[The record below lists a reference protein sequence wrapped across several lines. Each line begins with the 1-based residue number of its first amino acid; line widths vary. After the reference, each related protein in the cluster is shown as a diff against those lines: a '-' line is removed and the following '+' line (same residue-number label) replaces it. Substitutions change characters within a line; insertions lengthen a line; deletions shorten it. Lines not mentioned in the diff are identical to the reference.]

1 MPAPIDTAR
10 ATGLAYLAMAV
21 AGAVGH
27 VALAPGVFDAS
38 DPAGSLANLAA
49 NEPVARVVLVL
60 ELVIVVTQ
68 ALTALGFYRLF
79 RPVDSF
85 LAGSLA
91 AFGLVNAVAILGSSA
106 ALATALEV
114 ALDPGPGAEGTVQAA
129 ILTSGNFWDAGTLF
143 FGLWLIPMGLLV
155 LRAGGGPRAFGLVL
169 VVGGALYVASGFLLA
184 LVPSAG
190 SLADVL
196 ALPATVGEVW
206 MIGWLLVRGERRL
219 AGAPVVAV
227 TA

>member
-1 MPAPIDTAR
+1 MSAPIDTAR

-27 VALAPGVFDAS
+27 VALSPDVFDAS
-38 DPAGSLANLAA
+38 DPAGSLASIAA
-49 NEPVARVVLVL
+49 HEPVARAVLVL
-60 ELVIVVTQ
+60 ELVLVVTQ

-106 ALATALEV
+106 ALATALEI
-114 ALDPGPGAEGTVQAA
+114 ALDPGAGAEGTVQAA
-129 ILTSGNFWDAGTLF
+129 LLTSDNFWDAGALF

-155 LRAGGGPRAFGLVL
+155 LRAGWGPRAFGHIL
-169 VVGGALYVASGFLLA
+169 VVGGALYVASGFVLA
-184 LVPSAG
+184 LLPNATA
-190 SLADVL
+190 LADVL

-206 MIGWLLVRGERRL
+206 MIGWLLIRGERRP
-219 AGAPVVAV
+219 AVAPAAAV